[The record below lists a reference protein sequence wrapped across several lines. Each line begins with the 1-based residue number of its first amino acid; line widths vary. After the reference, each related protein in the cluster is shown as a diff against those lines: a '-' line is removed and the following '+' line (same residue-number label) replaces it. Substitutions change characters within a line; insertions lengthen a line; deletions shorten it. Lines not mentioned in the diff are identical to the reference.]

1 MDEPSYSDRLH
12 RVIPGGAHT
21 YSRGDDQ
28 YPFNAPQILV
38 SGSGAYVRDPEGRE
52 FLDYGMGLRSV
63 TLGYAHEKVNAG
75 AIAAIN
81 LGNNL
86 TRPSLLELEAAEAMV
101 DLFPWADMVKFAKN
115 GSTVTT
121 AAVKLARAYTGR
133 SHVAVCAEHPFFT
146 FDDWFIGTT
155 PVDRGIPAQ
164 HASLTLKFHYNDIAS
179 LQRLFDAHPGEIACV
194 MLEPATTTSPCPAS
208 CADLGTPKRCA
219 GCPHAEQNFLKQV
232 RELCTRHGALL
243 VLDEMIT
250 GFRWDLR
257 GAMSMYDVVPD
268 LATFG
273 KGMANGFALAA
284 LVGKREIMELG
295 GIRQAGAE
303 RVFLISTTHGSEMSA
318 FGAFLA
324 TLTEYKARA
333 VTDGF
338 WAYGRALTSGM
349 NAIAREEGISAHF
362 EVTGFGC
369 SPVYV
374 TRDAQGNP
382 DLGFRTLF
390 SQCMVEGGV
399 LMPFIALSAAHGPAE
414 LDRTLTAARSALRT
428 YAQALSDGLDQYLR
442 GAVIKPVFRKY
453 N

>member
-1 MDEPSYSDRLH
+1 
-12 RVIPGGAHT
+12 
-21 YSRGDDQ
+21 
-28 YPFNAPQILV
+28 
-38 SGSGAYVRDPEGRE
+38 
-52 FLDYGMGLRSV
+52 
-63 TLGYAHEKVNAG
+63 
-75 AIAAIN
+75 
-81 LGNNL
+81 
-86 TRPSLLELEAAEAMV
+86 MV
-101 DLFPWADMVKFAKN
+101 ELFPWADMVKFAKN

-121 AAVKLARAYTGR
+121 AAVKLARAFTGR

-155 PVDRGIPAQ
+155 PMDRGIPAQ
-164 HASLTLKFHYNDIAS
+164 HASLTLKFHYNDVAS
-179 LQRLFDAHPGEIACV
+179 LQRLFDEHPGEIACV
-194 MLEPATTTSPCPAS
+194 MLEPATTTSPCPTA
-208 CADLGTPKRCA
+208 CAGYGVPKRCS
-219 GCPHAEQNFLKQV
+219 GCAHQGGNFLKQV
-232 RELCTRHGALL
+232 RDLCTRHGALL

-250 GFRWDLR
+250 GFRWDLH
-257 GAMSMYDVVPD
+257 GAMSLYDVEPD

-284 LVGKREIMELG
+284 LVGKRAIMELG

-324 TLTEYKARA
+324 TLDEYRSRA
-333 VTDGF
+333 VTEGF
-338 WAYGRALTSGM
+338 WSYGSALANGM
-349 NAIAREEGISAHF
+349 NALAREEGIADHF

-390 SQCMVEGGV
+390 SQCMVEEGV
-399 LMPFIALSAAHGPAE
+399 LMPFIALSAAHGPVE
-414 LDRTLTAARSALRT
+414 LERTLTATRRALST
-428 YAQALSDGLDQYLR
+428 YAKALSDGLGTYLR
-442 GAVIKPVFRKY
+442 GPVIKPVFRKY